1 MRLSNEIRFIWHP
14 IIAQLGGHV
23 IVKSW
28 LKQVCWRVIRLC
40 EVSSSYLG
48 FYRLAGTLVSG
59 EEQNRSQVGRD
70 YNGLVL
76 SI

>member
-1 MRLSNEIRFIWHP
+1 M
-14 IIAQLGGHV
+14 